1 MSRLLSRRLGSSCD
15 CDWCGAVQPHKIT
28 SVEFTHWMDTASCRI
43 YGEISHS
50 VHFNHSAS
58 VGSRRGRGTGA
69 GRHRSFLFPL
79 LPLRFEQIEFCDGGR
94 PKAEEFSNGTKQGSK
109 ATYIMTLLLIDTCN
123 RYIAIGLLGGTELGT
138 GCSCCSGHYCA
149 ETTGGEL

>member
-1 MSRLLSRRLGSSCD
+1 M
-15 CDWCGAVQPHKIT
+15 QPHKIT
-28 SVEFTHWMDTASCRI
+28 SVEFTHWMDTATRSCRI

-79 LPLRFEQIEFCDGGR
+79 LPLCLCDLRLLEQIEFCDGR
-94 PKAEEFSNGTKQGSK
+94 PKDSQPGPTIHRHRF
-109 ATYIMTLLLIDTCN
+109 LLPCMG
-123 RYIAIGLLGGTELGT
+123 RAGTELGT
-138 GCSCCSGHYCA
+138 GCSCCGHYCA
-149 ETTGGEL
+149 ETTGGELKPAPTSSATPYPSCRMTPP